1 VEKHIDLIKLTM
13 AKLQAEAGRWELE
26 IEGEELASE
35 ASMAANTTHCIGGYS
50 PVTILFGILPRGFL
64 DPEEASPSDGVEP
77 DESAFERALRLR
89 QVALQAVQAAILE
102 SRIARANRSRPQQL
116 ELGSLVAGTS
126 KVEIFRDDGGGYGW
140 RGPAT
145 VLKINDHGT
154 AIVEFQGRPYLI
166 GLRHLRPLRESY
178 LQLLSTTS
186 TSTSLDAEQAL
197 ARMKKLVEQCTPY
210 RPYTMGEILKKE
222 KNETLMT
229 KFPKRRAQ
237 LSSR

>member
-1 VEKHIDLIKLTM
+1 ME
-13 AKLQAEAGRWELE
+13 
-26 IEGEELASE
+26 
-35 ASMAANTTHCIGGYS
+35 
-50 PVTILFGILPRGFL
+50 
-64 DPEEASPSDGVEP
+64 
-77 DESAFERALRLR
+77 
-89 QVALQAVQAAILE
+89 
-102 SRIARANRSRPQQL
+102 
-116 ELGSLVAGTS
+116 
-126 KVEIFRDDGGGYGW
+126 
-140 RGPAT
+140 
-145 VLKINDHGT
+145 T

-237 LSSR
+237 LSSRWWRDARTFLGYHYNHVTLPRDPIWDEEWSSSWSQSSPKEHWLPGLMGLTGIAVVEHNSDAHIHVKELYNKGHWQAVPPLHVWLRGDPWRRSQMAHSDLSTFQTYNDGPDGRTTPMSNFFTHERVHQRGRQQ

>member
-1 VEKHIDLIKLTM
+1 M
-13 AKLQAEAGRWELE
+13 
-26 IEGEELASE
+26 
-35 ASMAANTTHCIGGYS
+35 
-50 PVTILFGILPRGFL
+50 
-64 DPEEASPSDGVEP
+64 
-77 DESAFERALRLR
+77 
-89 QVALQAVQAAILE
+89 
-102 SRIARANRSRPQQL
+102 
-116 ELGSLVAGTS
+116 